1 MVGETLAYVQSFY
14 LKAKVSYRYDFSALR
29 PPCFDK
35 SSQKGK
41 LQVIIT
47 PTDKLLGKKLRQIR
61 EAKGFSQERLAKEIG
76 VVFQQ
81 IQKYETGVNRLSC
94 SRLLKILDVLNISV
108 IDFFADISVS
118 DHPLVSREEQ
128 LLFRAYRQKSPQ
140 AQQAILI
147 LLGDGY
153 KF

>member
-1 MVGETLAYVQSFY
+1 M
-14 LKAKVSYRYDFSALR
+14 
-29 PPCFDK
+29 
-35 SSQKGK
+35 
-41 LQVIIT
+41 IIT

-61 EAKGFSQERLAKEIG
+61 EARGFSQERLAKEIG

-94 SRLLKILDVLNISV
+94 SRLLHILDVLNISV

-128 LLFRAYRQKSPQ
+128 LLFQAYRQKSPQ
-140 AQQAILI
+140 TRQAILV
-147 LLGDGY
+147 LLGDDY
-153 KF
+153 KFEL

>member
-1 MVGETLAYVQSFY
+1 MAYVQSFY

-35 SSQKGK
+35 PSQKGK

-61 EAKGFSQERLAKEIG
+61 ELRGFSQEKLAKEIG

-94 SRLLKILDVLNISV
+94 SRLLHILEVLNISV

-128 LLFRAYRQKSPQ
+128 LLFQAYRQKSPQ
-140 AQQAILI
+140 AHQAILI